1 MTTPF
6 YADEWVSLYNGDC
19 LELADLW
26 TCADVLVTD
35 PPDGI
40 GWTRNGISR
49 VSRGDRKAGRYSRHA
64 RSSESDAGIRNDA
77 TTEAR
82 DRAIELWGEKPA
94 FVFGS
99 LIMPPPRGTKQ
110 TAIFVKALDSGN
122 LTAIGGIRRNV
133 EAIYLLGK
141 HRSGGGGR
149 SAVFATSAPAAGSPS
164 GYVAR
169 SGGHPHTKPQDVMQ
183 EIIMLTE
190 GIIADPFAGSGS
202 TLVAAKALG
211 RRAIGVELE
220 ERYAEIAA
228 KRLLQDALDFGEPA

>member
-1 MTTPF
+1 MKPYYSDDHVTLF
-6 YADEWVSLYNGDC
+6 HGDC

-26 TCADVLVTD
+26 TCADVLCTD
-35 PPDGI
+35 PPYGI
-40 GWTRNGISR
+40 AWTRNGISR
-49 VSRGDRKAGRYSRHA
+49 VSHADRKAGRYSRHA

-82 DRAIELWGEKPA
+82 DRALELWGEKPA

-99 LIMPPPRGTKQ
+99 LLMPPPIGTKQ

-122 LTAIGGIRRNV
+122 LTSIGGIRRNV
-133 EAIYLLGK
+133 EAIYLLGR
-141 HRSGGGGR
+141 HRVGGGGR
-149 SAVFATSAPAAGSPS
+149 SAIFATGARAAGSPA

-169 SGGHPHTKPQDVMQ
+169 NGGHPHTKPQDVMQ
-183 EIIMLTE
+183 ELLMLTE
-190 GIIADPFAGSGS
+190 GTIADPFAGSGS

-228 KRLLQDALDFGEPA
+228 RRLSQDVLDFTEATV